1 MSEVQGRDSLKQLKN
16 SDEQEL
22 DDTKKLI
29 KSLGFDNHEVRAE
42 DLQKIREYVI
52 GLIEKE
58 DESGE
63 DALFKM
69 NMAGGT
75 K

>member
-1 MSEVQGRDSLKQLKN
+1 M
-16 SDEQEL
+16 

-29 KSLGFDNHEVRAE
+29 KSLGSDNHEVRAE

-63 DALFKM
+63 EALFKM

>member
-29 KSLGFDNHEVRAE
+29 KSLGDITR
-42 DLQKIREYVI
+42 L
-52 GLIEKE
+52 
-58 DESGE
+58 
-63 DALFKM
+63 
-69 NMAGGT
+69 
-75 K
+75 

>member
-1 MSEVQGRDSLKQLKN
+1 MISIS
-16 SDEQEL
+16 
-22 DDTKKLI
+22 I

-63 DALFKM
+63 EALFKM